1 MSPSDDLAQT
11 RLLDLPELNVAVF
24 AFLLNFVWEFFQVPF
39 FRGMAAAPHWEAAQV
54 CIRATFGDAGITLV
68 AFWAV
73 ALAARSRAW
82 IVHATA
88 RQLLGFVA
96 VGVAITIAF
105 EWVATE
111 LLDRWTY
118 AESMPTL
125 PLIGTGLLPL
135 AQWLVLPPL
144 VVWFVRR
151 QLT

>member
-1 MSPSDDLAQT
+1 MYPGD
-11 RLLDLPELNVAVF
+11 
-24 AFLLNFVWEFFQVPF
+24 
-39 FRGMAAAPHWEAAQV
+39 FRG
-54 CIRATFGDAGITLV
+54 RRNRSRRL
-68 AFWAV
+68 WAV
-73 ALAARSRAW
+73 ALAVRSRAW

-88 RQLLGFVA
+88 LQLLGFVA

-125 PLIGTGLLPL
+125 PLLGTGILPL
-135 AQWLVLPPL
+135 LQWIVLPPL